1 MGIGLYLF
9 DYKAEYRQQW
19 GQDRQFGVMAQEVE
33 MSMSEAVC
41 VHLDGCKMVNHSM
54 LGIKQTV
61 H

>member
-1 MGIGLYLF
+1 MGLYLF

-19 GQDRQFGVMAQEVE
+19 GQGRQFGVMAQEVE
-33 MSMSEAVC
+33 TFMPQAVC
-41 VHLDGCKMVNHSM
+41 VHSDGYKMVKYAM